1 MARLIAFG
9 LLAFVCF
16 SAGWKVNGWRWE
28 AKEAAKLQELAEAQA
43 RADKRSYDASSGF
56 EKDKRD
62 VEKVFETVRV
72 EVEKIVTRPVYRNIC
87 IDGDGLRELE
97 RAIEETAR

>member
-1 MARLIAFG
+1 MARLIFYG
-9 LLAFVCF
+9 LLLFVCF

-28 AKEAAKLQELAEAQA
+28 AKEAAKLQELVEAQKK
-43 RADKRSYDASSGF
+43 ADKRSYDASSGF

-62 VEKVFETVRV
+62 VRTVFETIEV
-72 EVEKIVTRPVYRNIC
+72 EVEKIVDRPVYAQSCFDDR
-87 IDGDGLRELE
+87 GLLILE

>member
-1 MARLIAFG
+1 
-9 LLAFVCF
+9 
-16 SAGWKVNGWRWE
+16 
-28 AKEAAKLQELAEAQA
+28 LQELAEAQA

-62 VEKVFETVRV
+62 VETVFETIEV

-87 IDGDGLRELE
+87 MDSDGLNSLNE
-97 RAIEETAR
+97 AIEETRK